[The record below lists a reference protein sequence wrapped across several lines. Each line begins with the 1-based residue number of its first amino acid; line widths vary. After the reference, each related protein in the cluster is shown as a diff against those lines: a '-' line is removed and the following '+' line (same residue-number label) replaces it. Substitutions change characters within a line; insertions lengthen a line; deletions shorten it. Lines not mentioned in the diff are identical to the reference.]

1 MQITEKAYS
10 KEEFKNYLLDH
21 SDEIFKEDTRRR
33 WLKIYCILVS
43 DDSWQWTLFSNNE
56 LTKMGEIFKVIG
68 KKDSDDD
75 DEEPYYIM
83 EYCPGLLLMYT
94 TATNQEYRETLGK
107 RIEGSLGATRMWIKP
122 KLFETFWKGIL
133 DETEGFI
140 YRFTSRRGPLD
151 TNPCK
156 IRPEYKRRF
165 NYTGDDGTQ
174 TLAELEELYGATPE
188 SIYIEIDENLK
199 IHITNDGLYSAQ
211 EISADA
217 MNLFFKYLDEIKD
230 SILEMRNV
238 SKSMKFEVVSEFDI
252 RTVSIESGIIRLKE
266 CIVDSLM
273 AEKMIEALEEFSFID
288 LHFEGGSISLTATVV
303 DEIKG
308 SIFNIN
314 ASESQI
320 LIVPKIR
327 TTFESFIGF
336 YRGIV
341 ESVDEYAE
349 FSLLSY
355 AS

>member
-1 MQITEKAYS
+1 MQIEEKAYS
-10 KEEFKNYLLDH
+10 KDEFKSYLIDH
-21 SDEIFKEDTRRR
+21 SDEIFEEDKRRR

-43 DDSWQWTLFSNNE
+43 DESWQRTLFSNNE
-56 LTKMGEIFKVIG
+56 LIKMGEIFKVIE
-68 KKDSDDD
+68 KRDSESD
-75 DEEPYYIM
+75 DEEQYYIM
-83 EYCPGLLLMYT
+83 EYRPGLLLMYT
-94 TATNQEYRETLGK
+94 TATKQEYRETLGK
-107 RIEGSLGATRMWIKP
+107 RIERSLGATRMWMKP
-122 KLFETFWKGIL
+122 KLFETIWKGIL
-133 DETEGFI
+133 DETGGFI

-151 TNPCK
+151 TNTCK

-174 TLAELEELYGATPE
+174 TLAELEELYGVTPE
-188 SIYIEIDENLK
+188 SIYMEIDANLK

-211 EISADA
+211 EISANA
-217 MNLFFKYLDEIKD
+217 MNLFFKYLDEITD

-238 SKSMKFEVVSEFDI
+238 SKSMKFEVISEFDI
-252 RTVSIESGIIRLKE
+252 RTVSIESGIIELKN
-266 CIVDSLM
+266 CIVDPIM
-273 AEKMIEALEEFSFID
+273 AEKMIDELEGFSFID
-288 LHFEGGSISLTATVV
+288 LHLEGGSVSLTATVV
-303 DEIKG
+303 DEVKG

-320 LIVPKIR
+320 LIVPKMR

-349 FSLLSY
+349 FSLINY

>member
-1 MQITEKAYS
+1 MQITEKAYTI
-10 KEEFKNYLLDH
+10 EEFKNYLIDN
-21 SDEIFKEDTRRR
+21 SDEIFEGDTRRR

-43 DDSWQWTLFSNNE
+43 DESWQSTLFSNHE
-56 LTKMGEIFKVIG
+56 LIKMGEIFKAIWKAEG
-68 KKDSDDD
+68 EDD

-83 EYCPGLLLMYT
+83 EYCPGLLLLYT
-94 TATNQEYRETLGK
+94 TATIQDYGKTLGR
-107 RIEGSLGATRMWIKP
+107 RIERSLGATKMWMKP
-122 KLFETFWKGIL
+122 KLFEIFWKGIL
-133 DETEGFI
+133 EETGGFI

-156 IRPEYKRRF
+156 IRPDYRRRF

-174 TLAELEELYGATPE
+174 TLAELEELYGAAPE
-188 SIYIEIDENLK
+188 SIYMEINKNLK

-217 MNLFFKYLDEIKD
+217 MNLFFKHLDEIKD
-230 SILEMRNV
+230 SILEMRTV

-252 RTVSIESGIIRLKE
+252 RTVSIESGVIKLRDSV
-266 CIVDSLM
+266 VDYVM
-273 AEKMIEALEEFSFID
+273 AEKMMDALEEFSFID
-288 LHFEGGSISLTATVV
+288 LNLEAGSVSLTATVV
-303 DEIKG
+303 DEMKG

-355 AS
+355 GS